1 MTTYTIEKLR
11 DVRPE
16 MELLFPAHWE
26 EVARDRETIKLNP
39 DWPSYFQMEDAGQVQ
54 ALIVRSEGK
63 VIGYHVSFLK
73 VHLHYADSLH
83 AFTDLYF
90 ILPEF
95 RVGRVGIQMFRE
107 VEKEWRR
114 RGVVKAFTGTK
125 CSADKSRIF
134 EHLGWNRTEY
144 LFTKVLGE

>member
-1 MTTYTIEKLR
+1 MITYTIEKLR

-16 MELLFPAHWE
+16 MELLFPQHWE

-39 DWPSYFQMEDAGQVQ
+39 DWPTYFALEDAGGVQ
-54 ALIVRSEGK
+54 AVIARSEGR
-63 VIGYHVSFLK
+63 VIGYHVSFLR

-95 RVGRVGIQMFRE
+95 RKGRAGIKLFTE
-107 VEKEWRR
+107 VEKAWKA

-144 LFTKVLGE
+144 LYTKVLA